1 MAAAHKV
8 GQRDQYGEAHITKG
22 NGRKSVGH
30 EAGDRQRLDTVIS
43 WLQVFVTR

>member
-8 GQRDQYGEAHITKG
+8 GQHEQYGEAHITKG
-22 NGRKSVGH
+22 NGRKPVGH

-43 WLQVFVTR
+43 WLHVFVTR